1 MLRFSTKIYVKE
13 ELTNDVFI
21 DMVLKW
27 ATEGQHYTFGE
38 LNWNGNDEYYVE
50 SSNGLQTLEINKF
63 DETVIVHLTNKDG
76 KIIWTNDYVLTVKNG
91 KRVLSVQLYN
101 DALEIS
107 AKMPN
112 DFNRPYLLKLIIRE
126 GYGDKDNG
134 LLINDRFVWIKDD
147 NIELIEK
154 IILEETEYMMPVVY
168 VTQAAYTDNYRVNY
182 YELAKDLAGIAHV
195 LVEKERSVSKRLQET
210 TCGKN
215 PYNSAVQIYF
225 GKGAS
230 QRILYTN
237 GSKWAFRKEIVNA
250 VCRRLCLS
258 KIDDDLSWSKIR
270 FKKTVESMQKNETY
284 NEELI
289 KVFEDELDSKD
300 FEIERRNKR
309 IDELEQSINVLES
322 QVEFFRHSFEKK
334 SESSENADSIILDSQ
349 EFDFFD
355 NEQTDIIL
363 KLIRKELNT
372 MESDPNQKESRKY
385 HVLKSIVQQN
395 IIKNDAESVI
405 QEIRNLFSGDAKI
418 NSSFKSKLKEMGFEI
433 NDGGKHYELSY
444 RGDNRYSFTLS
455 RTTSDGRSFKN
466 MGTKILKNIFGVND

>member
-270 FKKTVESMQKNETY
+270 FKKTVESMQKNET
-284 NEELI
+284 
-289 KVFEDELDSKD
+289 
-300 FEIERRNKR
+300 
-309 IDELEQSINVLES
+309 
-322 QVEFFRHSFEKK
+322 
-334 SESSENADSIILDSQ
+334 
-349 EFDFFD
+349 
-355 NEQTDIIL
+355 
-363 KLIRKELNT
+363 
-372 MESDPNQKESRKY
+372 
-385 HVLKSIVQQN
+385 
-395 IIKNDAESVI
+395 
-405 QEIRNLFSGDAKI
+405 
-418 NSSFKSKLKEMGFEI
+418 
-433 NDGGKHYELSY
+433 
-444 RGDNRYSFTLS
+444 
-455 RTTSDGRSFKN
+455 
-466 MGTKILKNIFGVND
+466 